1 VTEPNDANLERE
13 AKLGAWP
20 GFAMPDLSGV
30 APGVRVEARPTLEL
44 DAVYVD
50 TPDLALVRRG
60 GSLRRRTGEGAPR
73 WTLKLP
79 VGSSDVVLSR
89 RELDVE
95 DAGDQ
100 VPERLAR
107 LVTGW
112 VRRSPLAPVA
122 VIRSHRERLV
132 LLGADGAQLAEIDDD
147 EVSVIDDGHVAA
159 RFREVEVELAAGGSD
174 ELLRAVTDALV
185 RAGAG
190 APDPTSKV
198 ARALGPRAL
207 LPPDLAPVPPDP
219 SSTMADVVRSALR
232 RSAGQI
238 VDHDHVV
245 RLDDDIEGV
254 HKMRVATRRL
264 RSDLQTLE
272 PVLERGWADEL
283 RGDLKALAAELGTV
297 RDTDV
302 LLARLRRHIG
312 ELPAD
317 DRPVAARI
325 VGRLEDARRAQV
337 GALLATLDSDAY
349 VDLLDEVV
357 AGALEPRLGPDG
369 DDAAVDALP
378 GLVRPRWRRLTKAVR
393 ALGPQPAD
401 EDLHQVRILAKRA
414 RYAAELAAPV
424 AGDAAAD
431 LAAHLAEVQ
440 DVLGEIHDTVVA
452 EGWLRA
458 VALELDHEAR
468 FAAGA
473 LAATQRAERAA
484 LTAAW
489 PDTWAACDRKALTG
503 WLR

>member
-20 GFAMPDLSGV
+20 GFAMPDLTGV
-30 APGVRVEARPTLEL
+30 APGVTVEARPTLEL

-50 TPDLALVRRG
+50 TPDLALVRSG

-95 DAGDQ
+95 DSADQ

-112 VRRSPLAPVA
+112 VRRSALAPVA

-159 RFREVEVELAAGGSD
+159 RFREVEVELASGGSD

-185 RAGAG
+185 GAGAG

-272 PVLERGWADEL
+272 PVLEKGWADEL

-302 LLARLRRHIG
+302 LLARLRRHIA

-317 DRPVAARI
+317 DRPVARRI

-369 DDAAVDALP
+369 QDAAVDTLP
-378 GLVRPRWRRLTKAVR
+378 GLVRPRWRRLAKAVR

-484 LTAAW
+484 LMAAW
-489 PDTWAACDRKALTG
+489 PDAWSACDRKALTG